1 MAMRRHPAYIG
12 KRAGQAMIEYVVIAG
27 MLLASV
33 VIFSMFMYAFK
44 QDSGRSMDIVAYEY
58 P

>member
-1 MAMRRHPAYIG
+1 VIKQQHALRTRS
-12 KRAGQAMIEYVVIAG
+12 GQAMIEYVVIAG
-27 MLLASV
+27 MLLATV